1 MPKETGKVEIVPGVK
16 GPKRVVFEQVLTT
29 GEIIQVDIRFDQ
41 DQRRYILHE
50 IRVRGG
56 EGFDSESLRYAPVA
70 KWVPSYF
77 LHEEGPI
84 RELPNPD
91 GREPWGLKPPT
102 DVAEAPT
109 SRALKWTAHLYRF
122 GFAIRSNPTKTVE
135 ERLGLP
141 RSTVGRWI
149 AKARQAGY
157 LGPSEG
163 VGKAGG

>member
-1 MPKETGKVEIVPGVK
+1 MTS
-16 GPKRVVFEQVLTT
+16 
-29 GEIIQVDIRFDQ
+29 GEIAHVDIRFDQ
-41 DQRRYILHE
+41 DQRRYIVYE
-50 IRVRGG
+50 IRVRGD
-56 EGFDSESLRYAPVA
+56 EGIDSSGLRYMPIAE
-70 KWVPSYF
+70 WITSY
-77 LHEEGPI
+77 LLYEEGTI

-91 GREPWGLKPPT
+91 GREPWGLKPPA

-122 GFAIRSNPTKTVE
+122 GFAVGSNPTKTVQE
-135 ERLGLP
+135 ELGLP